1 MSKYLDD
8 LLTFYNLHDTE
19 VLIRKLEDEI
29 QAEAIRSEKAEAKGS
44 DQ

>member
-29 QAEAIRSEKAEAKGS
+29 QAEAVRAEKSEVKG
-44 DQ
+44 DNK